1 MGEDGWTGW
10 IWPASQYRFRCCDC
24 ALVHLI
30 EFRVDVEGNVCFRVR
45 RDARS
50 TAACRRWLPSL
61 MEQD

>member
-1 MGEDGWTGW
+1 MGADGWTDW

-30 EFRVDVEGNVCFRVR
+30 EFHVDGDGDVSFRVR

-50 TAACRRWLPSL
+50 TAACRRWLQTL
-61 MEQD
+61 MDSE